1 MWPVMAGAVKAEA
14 AAARASNTIERCI
27 WSGFEG
33 LGSDLQKS
41 SGPMTQ
47 FIRRKKE
54 KKEKK
59 EKNNF

>member
-47 FIRRKKE
+47 FIKEKRRKR
-54 KKEKK
+54 KK